1 MLEPAPGSLYSV
13 GPRIRA
19 GAPKGE
25 PDMSIPPDRLSNL
38 ESFHTAPLLS
48 PTGSQRSI
56 SERDSTVERP
66 SFEDPTR
73 QPVGPSPRLKALCES
88 LARPEPR
95 SGSGLFS
102 LAGPFRR
109 NDLARTLGAAAKC
122 EVQKLKLRGGPREL
136 LDELKDYQGPVIVL
150 GADRKPAYVFERRDD
165 QWQGYHAIDFSPLP
179 PELSS
184 PHELLASKLRDNPGG
199 VFFSAYRLDLRYDP
213 QGQDPVEDLP
223 TRTPAPPLVIDLER
237 DHA

>member
-1 MLEPAPGSLYSV
+1 
-13 GPRIRA
+13 
-19 GAPKGE
+19 
-25 PDMSIPPDRLSNL
+25 MSISPDRLSNL

-48 PTGSQRSI
+48 PTGSERST
-56 SERDSTVERP
+56 SQRDSTVERP

-88 LARPEPR
+88 LARPEPQ

-122 EVQKLKLRGGPREL
+122 EVQKLKLHGGPQGL

-179 PELSS
+179 PGLSS
-184 PHELLASKLRDNPGG
+184 PHELLASKLRENPGG
-199 VFFSAYRLDLRYDP
+199 VFFSAYRLDLRHDP
-213 QGQDPVEDLP
+213 QGEVSAQDPDP
-223 TRTPAPPLVIDLER
+223 QTPEPPVVVDIEHN
-237 DHA
+237 HA